1 MDGVSSCPYA
11 EDFNC
16 VEDVGEHQLCILR
29 DPLTC
34 NLLPNCAQ
42 RVRLS
47 VVDLFGCEKA
57 DKVALSEQCDLV
69 LQLVLQNPSSN
80 V

>member
-1 MDGVSSCPYA
+1 MMTECLDRNRNIDGVSSCPYA
-11 EDFNC
+11 EEFGC

-42 RVRLS
+42 
-47 VVDLFGCEKA
+47 
-57 DKVALSEQCDLV
+57 KVCA
-69 LQLVLQNPSSN
+69 
-80 V
+80 